1 MMISPVGSMLG
12 YVDVAAGRQGAVL
25 ATLRRPLGSENEYPS
40 DARPSGKPS
49 YRSPE
54 QTGWYGALF
63 SRALPPGFHPTSI
76 GARPGFTR
84 QSRLRRRSQRSSTLG
99 LQKNGIESRS
109 AAIRQLLT
117 DARER
122 CCPASAAKQKDAR

>member
-54 QTGWYGALF
+54 QRGWYGALF

-76 GARPGFTR
+76 GARPTPVA
-84 QSRLRRRSQRSSTLG
+84 LT
-99 LQKNGIESRS
+99 S
-109 AAIRQLLT
+109 ALPEKL
-117 DARER
+117 DAWV
-122 CCPASAAKQKDAR
+122 AKKTA